1 MALGRLFGRGKKDDE
16 KKKAAAGA
24 APAAS
29 PPDAPPETSP
39 AADPA
44 PADPVPSEPPV
55 VSEKEP
61 EPEKK
66 KGGAF
71 AALRRGLSKTRE
83 KLAAI
88 IPIGRK
94 LDDELLE
101 EIETTLIQADFGP
114 VLAMDL
120 CEQLRDAYKGK
131 EFSSE
136 ELTPFLKE
144 RLIERL
150 DHDTSLHFASEGTSV
165 FVVAGVNGVGKT
177 TSIAKIANQFR
188 NEGKTVV
195 LAAADTFRAA
205 AVDQLGIWSDRLGVE
220 MVRGREGGDPAS
232 VVYDAVEKAQ
242 ELAADVLIID
252 TAGRLHTEKGLMEQL
267 SKMGRVI
274 RKKMP
279 EAPHEV
285 LQVLD
290 ATTGQNAVAQ
300 AKAFHAAMPVTGLV
314 LTKFDGTARGG
325 VIFPILDQV
334 GLPVKYIGVGEGI
347 EDLQRFEPQKFVD
360 ALFE

>member
-1 MALGRLFGRGKKDDE
+1 MALGKLFGRGKKDDDA
-16 KKKAAAGA
+16 KKAKGETPTAEAGSGS
-24 APAAS
+24 APTQTPEAPTPPPEVAS
-29 PPDAPPETSP
+29 APP
-39 AADPA
+39 AD
-44 PADPVPSEPPV
+44 DKS
-55 VSEKEP
+55 
-61 EPEKK
+61 EKK

-88 IPIGRK
+88 LPIGRK
-94 LDDELLE
+94 LDDDLLE
-101 EIETTLIQADFGP
+101 EIETVLIQADFGP
-114 VLAMDL
+114 ITAMDL
-120 CEQLRDAYKGK
+120 CEQLRDAYKDK

-136 ELTPFLKE
+136 EAIPFLKE
-144 RLIERL
+144 RLTARL
-150 DHDTSLHFASEGTSV
+150 ALDTSLNFAEEGTSV
-165 FVVAGVNGVGKT
+165 FVVAGVNGTGKT

-188 NEGKTVV
+188 NEGRTVV

-205 AVDQLGIWSDRLGVE
+205 AVEQLAIWSERLGVE

-242 ELAADVLIID
+242 ELKADVLIID
-252 TAGRLHTEKGLMEQL
+252 TAGRLHTEKGLMDQL

-274 RKKMP
+274 EKKMP
-279 EAPHEV
+279 DAPHEV

-290 ATTGQNAVAQ
+290 ATTGQNAVQQ
-300 AKAFHAAMPVTGLV
+300 AKEFHKAMPVTGLV
-314 LTKFDGTARGG
+314 LTKLDGTARGG

-347 EDLQRFEPQKFVD
+347 EDLQPFEPTKFVD